1 MKRVSVSVDAELCM
15 ASSACVATAPA
26 SFVLGDDDVSR
37 PILPPG
43 DELELVIEAARAC
56 PTRAIA
62 VLVDGQD
69 VVD

>member
-1 MKRVSVSVDAELCM
+1 VTVDPELCM

-26 SFVLGDDDVSR
+26 SFELGDDDVAR
-37 PILPPG
+37 PIVPPG

-62 VLVDGQD
+62 VLVDGVD